1 LREERRETGHHGL
14 VPAGEDGDRAVAG
27 KEKMGRSRSRGSV
40 EPCGGDGRGQEGQ
53 AELRPWACVWR
64 GEGRVG
70 CKLDSQSMLCAL
82 PRQSKRW
89 ETLWPMME
97 HQQGMGKYYG
107 HTEGRKK

>member
-70 CKLDSQSMLCAL
+70 VQI
-82 PRQSKRW
+82 
-89 ETLWPMME
+89 
-97 HQQGMGKYYG
+97 G
-107 HTEGRKK
+107 